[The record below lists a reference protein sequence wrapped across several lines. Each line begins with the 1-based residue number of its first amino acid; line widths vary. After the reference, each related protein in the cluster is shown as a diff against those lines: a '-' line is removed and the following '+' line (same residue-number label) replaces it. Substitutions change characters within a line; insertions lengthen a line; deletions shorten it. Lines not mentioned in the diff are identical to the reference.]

1 MKLLKKLLA
10 AALVGVMALTLL
22 AGCAG
27 SVNESE
33 LVDSLNDLHFL
44 SYLSYDEPTGV
55 ETIVKGDSNLAK
67 QVLSNIKSYAA
78 THPNDTDSIYSYF
91 YDYEEFDRDNISI
104 LPKDTNDIYYYAF
117 LRLDEFQSEEF
128 QKNRT
133 YYIAQQLN
141 MRGFMP
147 LNKSDRALAY
157 SDTATASIATDKF
170 GDSEYLVIVFVQ
182 KATGPSAQ

>member
-10 AALVGVMALTLL
+10 AALVSVMALTFL

-44 SYLSYDEPTGV
+44 SYYYYNEPTGV
-55 ETIVKGDSNLAK
+55 KTIVKGDSNLAK
-67 QVLSNIKSYAA
+67 QVLSNIKNYAA
-78 THPNDTDSIYSYF
+78 THPNDMDSIYSYF
-91 YDYEEFDRDNISI
+91 CDYEEFDKDNISI

-141 MRGFMP
+141 MRGFMY
-147 LNKSDRALAY
+147 LNEADSSLAY

-170 GDSEYLVIVFVQ
+170 GDSEYLVIIFVQ
-182 KATGPSAQ
+182 KSTGQAGQ